1 MNLKMLKWNSLAFQ
15 VKIYF
20 TLVNTCTFMVVEK
33 LLQMID
39 ELRLFTSS
47 PNDKLSPIH

>member
-1 MNLKMLKWNSLAFQ
+1 MLQMEFTSISGENIFYLSEYLNL
-15 VKIYF
+15 
-20 TLVNTCTFMVVEK
+20 MVVEK

-39 ELRLFTSS
+39 ELRLFTLS